1 MRAGT
6 TTLCASI
13 LTIPTIRV
21 WSDMVRLNWQYQI
34 RSKKDLCVSAIVTL
48 VPVDFEKS
56 KL

>member
-1 MRAGT
+1 
-6 TTLCASI
+6 
-13 LTIPTIRV
+13 
-21 WSDMVRLNWQYQI
+21 MVRLNWQYQI